1 MVSSQEKLNIIL
13 MRDSGE
19 SKRMRVRRSRF
30 RTLCAFFI
38 LCPFLAIAAVVVSY
52 YLWEQNTVLQRTI
65 AELELEK
72 GKLEHTAQRLS
83 NLESLL
89 APKHAVKN
97 ALTENLAK
105 KAATQKTLPATD
117 TKAKLA
123 QNGGNAGANN
133 GLAGQQ
139 GNAGDDGPGHDIFPV
154 LDTKEVIIQNVSST
168 LDGKS
173 RLRTTFDLRN
183 AKTESISG
191 EVAGIL
197 ILNTGE
203 SIRLTPKPS
212 ESGKYK
218 ISHFKSSVL
227 VTNID
232 PSYDLTN
239 AQLILEA
246 KNSEG
251 VEIYRNIY
259 PIAQ

>member
-1 MVSSQEKLNIIL
+1 

-38 LCPFLAIAAVVVSY
+38 LCPFLAIAAVAISY

-72 GKLEHTAQRLS
+72 GKLEHTAHRLS
-83 NLESLL
+83 NLENLL

-105 KAATQKTLPATD
+105 KSATKQPLPATGTQGKLSSNGDNTVINKDSQD
-117 TKAKLA
+117 T
-123 QNGGNAGANN
+123 
-133 GLAGQQ
+133 Q
-139 GNAGDDGPGHDIFPV
+139 GNAGDDGPGHDVFPV
-154 LDTKEVIIQNVSST
+154 LDTKEIIIQNVSST
-168 LDGKS
+168 LDGKN

-183 AKTESISG
+183 EGSGSISG
-191 EVAGIL
+191 EVTSIL

-203 SIRLTPKPS
+203 SIRLTTKPS

-239 AQLILEA
+239 AQIMLEA